1 MKKLIIH
8 LPSISVLVL
17 GLIVFGCVFSN
28 ALLDA
33 MIPSISTLQLL
44 GRIAMIASLLFW
56 CILMKKKLSRTT
68 IILTVMLGWIMLSTF
83 SGGWNMIGAVS
94 KLSSMYLICLTLDTV
109 SGSQRD
115 LLTILD
121 VWKFIILMLVV
132 IDILTQ
138 LAYPNGMYSTALY
151 SLNWFLGYK
160 TERIVYSFPMIM
172 MFAVTSIK
180 KYSSISISFYIVT
193 ALAAL
198 NAFLSQAG
206 AGTAMFLLIFVLVFI
221 IDLNSKK
228 KNIIKK
234 IMNFFMNY
242 YVVLI
247 VYAIAVMCL
256 VILQNLEFVSEISE
270 SMGKGD
276 GLSGRDEIWT
286 ACLEVFKESP
296 VRGVGYMSSI
306 DYVELVGMAAA
317 SNSHNMVLTILVS
330 GGIVALGLYLVI
342 FINAFRRKD
351 IVMAHH
357 YIIAVFIYAM
367 MILGVTSSTIV
378 FSIFGMLGFWLMENL
393 KNEPVSVKYVRKIRF
408 EFF

>member
-8 LPSISVLVL
+8 LPSISALVL

>member
-8 LPSISVLVL
+8 LPSISALVL

-121 VWKFIILMLVV
+121 VWKFIILMLVM

-286 ACLEVFKESP
+286 ACLEVFKKSP